1 MGQDH
6 RGSADLLTFLQPPG
20 DLWTP
25 RYMVCDADVSFMWQ
39 GNCVTDEPGMAG
51 QGRNRFLYLSI
62 VLPSQVLPASPSTWP
77 RVRMA
82 GRGWRVAA
90 S

>member
-6 RGSADLLTFLQPPG
+6 RGSADLLTFLQPQG

-25 RYMVCDADVSFMWQ
+25 RRVCDADVSFVWQ
-39 GNCVTDEPGMAG
+39 GNRVTDEPEMAY
-51 QGRNRFLYLSI
+51 QSRNRFLYLSI
-62 VLPSQVLPASPSTWP
+62 MLPSQALPASPSTWP